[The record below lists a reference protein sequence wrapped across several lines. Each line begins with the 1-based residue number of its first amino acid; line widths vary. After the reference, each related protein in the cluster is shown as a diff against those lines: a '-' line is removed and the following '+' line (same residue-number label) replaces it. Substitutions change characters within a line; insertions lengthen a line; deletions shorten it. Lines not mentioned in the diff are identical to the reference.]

1 MTQVTS
7 FHFTT
12 GYNTYD
18 IKVYSTF
25 ARSTLI
31 STIMIIEL
39 LTSSKI
45 IVNQNSDNVTLS
57 KCDLINPSENIKHI
71 Y

>member
-12 GYNTYD
+12 EYNTYD